1 MAHLRILSA
10 GPACTLQDAGRMG
23 LLRYGV
29 TPAGTMDWI
38 ARREVNAFAG
48 NNPDATVIEIGPGGI
63 ALMAE
68 GGDLR
73 LGLSATGFLPRIGE
87 AAVPARIAV
96 TLRDGETLTIR
107 PGPSHV
113 WACLAVTG
121 GFAVAPVL
129 GSLSTHLRSAVG
141 PLGGRALQTG
151 DTLPVHSGAGAATG
165 PPAMVP
171 AAPDVTAPGQPIRV
185 IPGPQDDH
193 FTEDALATFLSAD
206 FTLSP
211 QSDRM
216 GYRLTGPRIA
226 HRAGHDIVSDGIA
239 MGSVQVPG
247 DGQPIVLM
255 ADRQPTGG
263 YPKIATVIRAD
274 LPRLAQTRA
283 DGSLRFAAVTV
294 AEAVAALVKA
304 TLTSQAIRAGMV
316 PLRSGPDLTRLASG
330 DFASGFV
337 DAKDP

>member
-1 MAHLRILSA
+1 MPHLRILSA

-38 ARREVNAFAG
+38 ARREANALAG
-48 NNPDATVIEIGPGGI
+48 NDPDAAVIEIGPGGI
-63 ALMAE
+63 ALRAD
-68 GGDLR
+68 GSDVR
-73 LGLSATGFLPRIGE
+73 LGLSAAGFLPRIGE
-87 AAVPARIAV
+87 MAMPARIAM

-113 WACLAVTG
+113 WACLAVSG
-121 GFAVAPVL
+121 GFDVAPVL
-129 GSLSTHLRSAVG
+129 GSLSTHLRSAMG

-151 DTLPVHSGAGAATG
+151 DTLPVSTAAEAARL
-165 PPAMVP
+165 PPMVP
-171 AAPDVTAPGQPIRV
+171 AARDPAPSDLLIRV
-185 IPGPQDDH
+185 IPGPQNDH

-274 LPRLAQTRA
+274 LPRLAQSRPG
-283 DGSLRFAAVTV
+283 GSLRFRAVTV
-294 AEAVAALVKA
+294 DEAVAALAKA
-304 TLTSQAIRAGMV
+304 TLTPEVIRAGMV

-330 DFASGFV
+330 DFASGFI